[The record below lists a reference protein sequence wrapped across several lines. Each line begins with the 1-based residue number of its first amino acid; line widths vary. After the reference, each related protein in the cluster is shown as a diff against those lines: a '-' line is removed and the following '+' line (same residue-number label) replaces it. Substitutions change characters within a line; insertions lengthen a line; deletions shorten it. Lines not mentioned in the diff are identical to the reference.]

1 MNNEI
6 QLFPGMNIYNY

>member
-1 MNNEI
+1 MYNEI